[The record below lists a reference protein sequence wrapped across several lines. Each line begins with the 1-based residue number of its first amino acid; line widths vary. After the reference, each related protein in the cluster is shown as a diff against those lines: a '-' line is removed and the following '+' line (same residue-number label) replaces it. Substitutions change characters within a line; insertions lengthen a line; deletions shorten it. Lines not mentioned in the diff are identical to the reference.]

1 MVNGR
6 ATALKRRTV
15 ARSVERRGPGVW
27 SGREITV
34 RLEPAEAGHG
44 PRVRRDDCGV
54 EIWLDVGSVCETE
67 HCTVVGEPPHVVSAT
82 EHLLSALSAFGI
94 TDVLVALDGPEV
106 PLFDG
111 SALPFAEMLKEA
123 GVVELEA
130 EIEPIRLTDPVLVA
144 EAERAI
150 LALPADAP
158 CFGYVL
164 DYEHPQIGCESALYK
179 PHADDYAKELAPA
192 RTFVTED
199 QARALLSD
207 GDLKAGSEANAIVV
221 YPDRLS
227 AEPRLDQEF
236 ARHKILDIV
245 GDLYLL
251 GRPLLA
257 HVLGYRTGHTEN
269 HALARKILQSDP
281 N

>member
-1 MVNGR
+1 
-6 ATALKRRTV
+6 
-15 ARSVERRGPGVW
+15 VW

-34 RLEPAEAGHG
+34 RLEPAQAGHG
-44 PRVRRDDCGV
+44 PRVRREDRGT
-54 EIWLDVGSVCETE
+54 EIRLDVASVCETE
-67 HCTVVGEPPHVVSAT
+67 NCTVVGEPPHVVSAT

-111 SALPFAEMLKEA
+111 SALPFAEMLAEA
-123 GVVELEA
+123 GVAELEA
-130 EIEPIRLTDPVLVA
+130 EIEPIRLTEPVIVA
-144 EAERAI
+144 AAELAI

-164 DYEHPQIGCESALYK
+164 DYEHPQIGHELALYK
-179 PHADDYAKELAPA
+179 PHSDDYAKQLAPA
-192 RTFVTED
+192 RTFVTEE
-199 QARALLSD
+199 QARVLLRA
-207 GDLKAGSEANAIVV
+207 GELTTGSEANAIVV

-236 ARHKILDIV
+236 ARHKILDMV

-269 HALARKILQSDP
+269 HALAREILRTHP
-281 N
+281 E